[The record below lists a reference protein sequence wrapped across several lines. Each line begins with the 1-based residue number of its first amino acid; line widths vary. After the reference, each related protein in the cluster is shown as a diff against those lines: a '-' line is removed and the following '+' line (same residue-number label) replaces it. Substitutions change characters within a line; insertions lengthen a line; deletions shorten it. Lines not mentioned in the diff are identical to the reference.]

1 MDVTLGQRQEDARN
15 CWPANQVKSVSFSSV
30 RNFVLKKEVEHSKG
44 RHRTLVSSYN
54 MHTCVYTHSHTGVY
68 IYNKL
73 SHMFTRYSANTWL
86 LIAPFLWCDLDV
98 WLVSVFAY
106 GAAQPQSDGGG
117 LITWFLSTHQRYIP
131 NTCNELSTFYEC
143 ETEQWEGCNP

>member
-1 MDVTLGQRQEDARN
+1 MDVTLGQRQEDAGN
-15 CWPANQVKSVSFSSV
+15 CWPANHVKSVSFSSV

-44 RHRTLVSSYN
+44 RHRTLASSYN

-86 LIAPFLWCDLDV
+86 LIAPCLWCDLDV
-98 WLVSVFAY
+98 WLVSISEVK
-106 GAAQPQSDGGG
+106 QPPSHRYQQKNWQGLSGFLFDSFSDK
-117 LITWFLSTHQRYIP
+117 LSSQQWGMHQDLLP
-131 NTCNELSTFYEC
+131 GH
-143 ETEQWEGCNP
+143 W